1 MIFWVISR
9 TDFMGHFDILLFQT
23 PQDFLETALE
33 TGAGD
38 CFAGPGTLP
47 GAPGRPL
54 HLLLVD
60 TLGEGLHHGLQLI
73 ALRVE
78 GLLFLTSSIATPTEL
93 KAVVEAFA
101 ESVDPEEVKRS
112 ARSTWKRARACRA
125 VAGASFEGS
134 LQKILKGLDH

>member
-1 MIFWVISR
+1 MEEVRKSR
-9 TDFMGHFDILLFQT
+9 PSTI
-23 PQDFLETALE
+23 
-33 TGAGD
+33 
-38 CFAGPGTLP
+38 
-47 GAPGRPL
+47 
-54 HLLLVD
+54 
-60 TLGEGLHHGLQLI
+60 
-73 ALRVE
+73 
-78 GLLFLTSSIATPTEL
+78 TEL

>member
-1 MIFWVISR
+1 M
-9 TDFMGHFDILLFQT
+9 
-23 PQDFLETALE
+23 
-33 TGAGD
+33 
-38 CFAGPGTLP
+38 
-47 GAPGRPL
+47 
-54 HLLLVD
+54 
-60 TLGEGLHHGLQLI
+60 
-73 ALRVE
+73 E

-112 ARSTWKRARACRA
+112 ARSTWKSARACRA